1 MRLFGT
7 DGIRGTVNKHPMT
20 PETVLRIG
28 MAAAHIL
35 RETHGRN
42 MILIGKDTRLSGYM
56 IESALTSG
64 ICSMGMN
71 VTLVGPLPTP
81 GIAFLT
87 RTLRLDAGIVISA
100 SHNPFEDNGIKFFS
114 SDGFKLPDEFERKIE
129 ELVSDDGLQRNRPKG
144 PEIGKAYRLDD
155 AAGRYIEY
163 IKSTLPKGKGMTFE
177 GMKIVVD
184 SANGAAYKTTP
195 WLLHEL
201 GAEVIS
207 INDRPDGIN
216 INAGCGTLHI
226 EGLQKAVKVH
236 KADIGIAHDGDA
248 DRTILCDE
256 KGRVVDGDQVMGIWA
271 VEMKRNG
278 MLKKDTVVS
287 TVMSNLGLERYLE
300 RNGIKLIRTRVGD
313 RYVVEKMLEG
323 GYNLGGE
330 QSGHIVFLDHNTT
343 GDGPLTAVQV
353 LYLMK
358 KRDSALSRLTS
369 EIKLYPQV
377 LMNVEVEH
385 KHDIKTIPEI
395 EEAIKDAEKRLAK
408 KGRILVRPS
417 GTEPKIRVMLE
428 GEDLKLIKKLGEDI
442 SRVIK
447 EKMTLHPKKSYD
459 FLGTP

>member
-7 DGIRGTVNKHPMT
+7 DGIRATVNKNPMT

-28 MAAAHIL
+28 MAVAHLL
-35 RETHGRN
+35 REKHGRN

-114 SDGFKLPDEFERKIE
+114 FEGFKLPDELEKKIE
-129 ELVSDDGLQRNRPKG
+129 ALVLDDGLLKNRPNG
-144 PEIGKAYRLDD
+144 SDIGKAYRLDD
-155 AAGRYIEY
+155 ATGRYIEY
-163 IKSTLPKGKGMTFE
+163 IKSTMPKGMTFE
-177 GMKIVVD
+177 GIKIVVD
-184 SANGAAYKTTP
+184 CANGAAYKTTP
-195 WLLHEL
+195 WLLREL
-201 GAEVIS
+201 GADVIS

-216 INAGCGTLHI
+216 INEGCGSLHV
-226 EGLQKAVKVH
+226 EVLQKAVKLH

-248 DRTILCDE
+248 DRTIFCDE
-256 KGRVVDGDQVMGIWA
+256 KGRLVDGDKVMGICA
-271 VEMKRNG
+271 VEMKRDK

-287 TVMSNLGLERYLE
+287 TVMSNIGLDKYLE
-300 RNGIKLIRTRVGD
+300 MNDIKLVRTKVGD
-313 RYVVEKMLEG
+313 RYVVEKMLDG

-343 GDGPLTAVQV
+343 GDGPLTAAQV
-353 LYLMK
+353 LHMMK
-358 KRDSALSRLTS
+358 KRDSALSKLS
-369 EIKLYPQV
+369 QKIKLYPQI
-377 LMNVEVEH
+377 LTNVEV
-385 KHDIKTIPEI
+385 KHFANIKTIPEI
-395 EEAIKDAEKRLAK
+395 EEAIKAAEKRLE
-408 KGRILVRPS
+408 GRGRVLVRPS
-417 GTEPKIRVMLE
+417 GTEPKIRIMVE
-428 GEDLKLIKKLGEDI
+428 GKDFKLIKKLSEDI

-447 EKMTLHPKKSYD
+447 EKMT
-459 FLGTP
+459 

>member
-7 DGIRGTVNKHPMT
+7 DGIRGTVNKHPIT

-35 RETHGRN
+35 KDRRGRN

-114 SDGFKLPDEFERKIE
+114 AEGFKLPGTLEKRIE
-129 ELVSDDGLQRNRPKG
+129 ELVQDDGLHRNRPKG
-144 PEIGKAYRLDD
+144 AEIGKAFRLDD
-155 AAGRYIEY
+155 AGGRYIEY
-163 IKSTLPKGKGMTFE
+163 IKSTLPKGMTFE

-184 SANGAAYKTTP
+184 CANGAAYKITP
-195 WLLHEL
+195 WLLREL

-207 INDRPDGIN
+207 INDKPDGMN
-216 INAGCGTLHI
+216 INVNCGSSHI
-226 EGLQKAVKVH
+226 EKLQKAIKQH
-236 KADIGIAHDGDA
+236 EAHIGIAHDGDA
-248 DRTILCDE
+248 DRAIFCDE
-256 KGRVVDGDQVMGIWA
+256 KGKMVDGDQVMGMWA
-271 VEMKRNG
+271 LEMKRKG
-278 MLKKDTVVS
+278 MLKNNTVVS
-287 TVMSNLGLERYLE
+287 TVMSNFGFEKYLKKNE
-300 RNGIKLIRTRVGD
+300 IQLIRTKVGD
-313 RYVVEKMLEG
+313 RYVVEEMIRG

-330 QSGHIVFLDHNTT
+330 QSGHIIFLDHNST

-353 LYLMK
+353 LHLMK
-358 KRDSALSRLTS
+358 KKGVPLSRLAS

-377 LMNVEVEH
+377 LMNVDVER
-385 KHDIKTIPEI
+385 KHDIKTIPQI
-395 EEAIKDAEKRLAK
+395 QEAIKTAEKRLSG

-428 GEDLKLIKKLGEDI
+428 GKDLKLITRLGEDI
-442 SRVIK
+442 AKIIK
-447 EKMTLHPKKSYD
+447 QSLT
-459 FLGTP
+459 